1 MATAR
6 TDPDEEEAANL
17 GDILREVRKIE
28 IITRGLVRE
37 SVGGEYHSS
46 FKGQGIDFDDLRE
59 YQFGDEVRSI
69 DWNTTARLGQ
79 TFIKKFVEE
88 REMTVFLA
96 IDVSASGNFG
106 SIKSSKRRLA
116 ATIAAVFAFSALQN
130 QDKVGLILFSDNV
143 ELYLPPRKGSAH
155 VLRLI
160 REILM
165 WKPHGHGTDPSTAL
179 NVLIRSIHRR
189 ALVFL
194 VSDFICADFQRPLRT
209 ASVKHDIV
217 AVHIADPAEE
227 ALPDI
232 GRVRLQDP
240 ETGQQLV
247 VNTSN
252 PVLAHSYREARR
264 RWREELD
271 QSFRKLGIDKIDLS
285 TDPDESFMPA
295 LHAFFKRR
303 ENRAH

>member
-1 MATAR
+1 MSAAEKASAE
-6 TDPDEEEAANL
+6 DENL
-17 GDILREVRKIE
+17 GEILREVRKIE

-69 DWNTTARLGQ
+69 DWNTTARIGQ
-79 TFIKKFVEE
+79 TFIKKFIEE

-106 SIKSSKRRLA
+106 SIRSSKRKLA

-130 QDKVGLILFSDNV
+130 QDKVGLILFSDSV

-160 REILM
+160 RDILL
-165 WKPHGHGTDPSTAL
+165 WKPRGHGTDPSIAL
-179 NVLIRSIHRR
+179 DILIRSVHRR

-194 VSDFICADFQRPLRT
+194 VSDFICPDFQRPLRI

-217 AVHIADPAEE
+217 AVQIADPVEE
-227 ALPDI
+227 ELPDI
-232 GRVRLQDP
+232 GRIRLQDP
-240 ETGQQLV
+240 ETGDQLV

-252 PVLAHSYREARR
+252 PVVARSYREARA
-264 RWREELD
+264 RWRQSLD
-271 QSFRKLGIDKIDLS
+271 QTFKRLSIDKIDLS
-285 TDPDESFMPA
+285 TDPGESFMPA
-295 LHAFFKRR
+295 LHSFFKRR
-303 ENRAH
+303 EHRAR